1 MSELYYLFICNFK
14 TPGKSAEILII
25 KAMKK
30 VITSVNN
37 FLSTNVHKYGGT
49 VPIFTKVRRRR
60 LSRKSTPTYRHT

>member
-25 KAMKK
+25 KAMKN

-49 VPIFTKVRRRR
+49 GLYDTID
-60 LSRKSTPTYRHT
+60 S